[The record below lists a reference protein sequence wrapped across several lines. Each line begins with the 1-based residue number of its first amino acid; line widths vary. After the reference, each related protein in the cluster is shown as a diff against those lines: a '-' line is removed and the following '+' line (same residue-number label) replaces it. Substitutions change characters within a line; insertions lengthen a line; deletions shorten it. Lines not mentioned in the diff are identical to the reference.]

1 MEVKLDFD
9 DVLIRPRRSPTAS
22 RSAVELE
29 REFKFY
35 HSPKVWNGIPIVAA
49 NMSVTGTFEMGKA
62 LAKHKMVT
70 CLSKHYTREQLMM
83 FYCNNKDLED
93 YVFYSLGIRDADI
106 EKLVSFKKG
115 MENRPEPNLCVDVA
129 NGYTDHFVKQVA
141 KIREVYPDA
150 IIIAG
155 NVATAGMAQELIT
168 HGGVDIVKVGI
179 GPGCVCTTRLVTGVG
194 YPQLSAIQECTS
206 TVHGLKSGE
215 RRLGLVCADGG
226 CKNPGDICKAFGS
239 NADFVMLG
247 GMLAGT
253 EECEGEWTH
262 EYPWHRHDGTI
273 ECWEDYATCERSFK
287 TEGRK
292 KSLKFYG
299 MSSYIAQDKYSG
311 GRADHRASEGR
322 EIEVKYKGGV
332 DDVLKEITGGI
343 RSCCAYIGA
352 TCLKDMGK
360 CTEFVRVTR
369 VHNNTEWSF

>member
-22 RSAVELE
+22 RSAVVLE

-35 HSPKVWNGIPIVAA
+35 HSPKTWNGIPIIAA
-49 NMSVTGTFEMGKA
+49 NMDCTGTFAMGKA
-62 LAKHKMVT
+62 LAKHKMIT

-83 FYCNNKDLED
+83 FYCNNHDLED
-93 YVFYSLGIRDADI
+93 YVFYSLGIRDDDI
-106 EKLVSFKKG
+106 EKLLSFKELMG
-115 MENRPEPNLCVDVA
+115 ERPEPNLCVDVA

-141 KIREVYPDA
+141 RIRNIYSDA

-168 HGGVDIVKVGI
+168 HGGVDIVKIGI
-179 GPGCVCTTRLVTGVG
+179 GPGSVCTTRLVTGVG
-194 YPQLSAIQECTS
+194 YPQLSAIQECSS

-215 RRLGLVCADGG
+215 RRLGLICADGG

-253 EECEGEWTH
+253 DECEGEWEWKSLDSFYYSPDPH
-262 EYPWHRHDGTI
+262 MDGYI
-273 ECWEDYATCERSFK
+273 QAGQMHK
-287 TEGRK
+287 I
-292 KSLKFYG
+292 SLKFYG
-299 MSSYIAQDKYSG
+299 MSSYAAQEKYNG
-311 GRADHRASEGR
+311 GKASHRASEGR
-322 EIEVKYKGGV
+322 EIEVRYKGMV

-369 VHNNTEWSF
+369 VHSNTEWSI